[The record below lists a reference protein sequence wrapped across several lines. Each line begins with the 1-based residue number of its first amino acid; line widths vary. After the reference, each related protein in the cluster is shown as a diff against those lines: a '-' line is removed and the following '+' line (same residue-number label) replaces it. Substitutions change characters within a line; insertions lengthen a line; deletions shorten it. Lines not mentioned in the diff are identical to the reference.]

1 MEIGL
6 AAEGTRGD
14 VHPMLALG
22 ETLRAGG
29 HRVRVCTSPDFAG
42 DVRARGLAF
51 HGVGES
57 VRDYLD
63 EKAAVLHAGP
73 VGMAREAYRYMRRSI
88 ALQFRGLAAALA
100 GCDLVVGAGIQLGA
114 HSIAE
119 RLGVPYRYVAYCP
132 AILPSLRHPPFVIE
146 WRSWPAWANRLAWWA
161 VIASLR
167 LGPGTVVNR
176 ERRRLGLAPVRDM
189 GSYLLSPRPLL
200 AADADLAPAPD
211 ETTMPVDQVACLHP
225 FQAEPLPAKLE
236 AFLESGPTPVYLG
249 FGSMT
254 DPRPMETTRRVLDAL
269 HSRNVRAVVS
279 RGWAGLGDG
288 PLPEG
293 VFVVDAVSHAALFP
307 RMAAVV
313 HHGGAGTTTTAARAG
328 VPQIVIPHV
337 LDQYYWGHRVQ
348 ELGLGPVPIP
358 RRHLSSERLAA
369 AIAEA
374 LENEVLRERAAELGE
389 RLRLRA
395 GGEGA
400 VEALLEERR
409 GG

>member
-22 ETLRAGG
+22 EKLRAGG
-29 HRVRVCTSPDFAG
+29 HRVRVCTSPDFAE
-42 DVRARGLAF
+42 DVRVRGLAF
-51 HGVGES
+51 HPVGES

-73 VGMAREAYRYMRRSI
+73 VAMAREAYRYMRSSI
-88 ALQFRGLAAALA
+88 ALQFRDLAEALA

-114 HSIAE
+114 HSVAE

-132 AILPSLRHPPFVIE
+132 AILPSRRHPPFVIE
-146 WRSWPAWANRLAWWA
+146 WRDWPAWANRLSWWA
-161 VIASLR
+161 TIAALR
-167 LGPGTVVNR
+167 LGPGIVVNR

-189 GSYLLSPRPLL
+189 ASYMLSPRPLL

-211 ETTMPVDQVACLHP
+211 DTATPVDQVACLHP
-225 FQAEPLPAKLE
+225 FHAEPLPAKLE
-236 AFLESGPTPVYLG
+236 AFLESGPAPVYLG

-254 DPRPMETTRRVLDAL
+254 DPRPMETTRELLDAL
-269 HSRNVRAVVS
+269 RSCNVRAVVS
-279 RGWAGLGDG
+279 RGWAGLGAV
-288 PLPEG
+288 PLPG
-293 VFVVDAVSHAALFP
+293 DVLVVDAVSHAALFP

-313 HHGGAGTTTTAARAG
+313 HHGGAGTTTTATRAG

-337 LDQYYWGHRVQ
+337 LDQYYWARRVQ
-348 ELGLGPVPIP
+348 ELGLGPAPI
-358 RRHLSSERLAA
+358 RRRRLSSGRLAA

-374 LENEVLRERAAELGE
+374 LENEVLRERATEMGE
-389 RLRLRA
+389 RLRRRA
-395 GGEGA
+395 QEDGV
-400 VEALLEERR
+400 VEALLAGHQR
-409 GG
+409 G